1 MPSLSGSDELIFF
14 VNGKKVVVKKPDPE
28 VTLLFYLRRELQLTG
43 TKFACGE
50 GGCGA
55 CTVMVSRYSASSKQ
69 IRHYPVTACLVPIC
83 SLHGAAVTTVE
94 GVGSIRTRVHPVQ
107 ERLAKCHGTQCG
119 FCSPG
124 MVMSI
129 YTLLRNHPDPTPEQ
143 VTVALGGNLCRCTGY
158 RPIVES
164 GKTFCAN
171 PTVCQ
176 VKRPGRCCLEQEEEE
191 AGSVH
196 TREKMCTKLYDKDE
210 FQPLDPSQEPIFPP
224 ELIRMAEDPNKRRL
238 TFQGERTTWL
248 APATLPDLLELRA
261 EFPQAPLIMG
271 NTTVGPDIKF
281 KGEFHPVFV
290 SPLELPE
297 LCVLNSEGDGVTVGS
312 GHSLAQLSDALQS
325 IVSQQ
330 PSERTETCRALLNHL
345 RTLAGVQIRSMATLG
360 GHVATRATVSD
371 LNPILAAGKTTI
383 HLVSKEGERQIP
395 LDGAFLEG
403 SPGAGLRPG
412 EIVLSVFIP
421 YSSQWQFVSG
431 LRQAQRQEN
440 AMAIVNAG
448 MSVRLE
454 DGSSTI
460 RDLQVFYGGIGPT
473 VLSASRTCGQLVGRQ
488 WDDQMLGEACRGI
501 LDEFRLPPGA
511 KGGQVEFRHTL
522 MLSLLFKFYLRVQ
535 RALSKLDPQKFPDI
549 PEEYTS
555 ALEEFPIGTPQGTQI
570 FRCVD
575 PHQPPQDPVGH
586 PVMHQAGLKHA
597 TGEAAFVDDLPL
609 VSQELFLAVVTSTRA
624 RAKIISIDTGEAL
637 ALPGVVAVITAEDV
651 PGENNHQGEIFY
663 AQREVVC
670 VGQIVCTVAA
680 DTYAH
685 AREAAQKVKVEYED
699 IEPRI
704 ITIEQALEHSSFL
717 SPERKIEQGNVEQA
731 FKHVDQVIEGEVHVE
746 GQEHFYMETQTI
758 LAVPRAEDKEMVLHL
773 GTQFP
778 THVQEFVATA
788 LNVPRNRI
796 ACHMRR
802 AGGAFGG
809 KVTKPALLGAVA
821 AVAAKKTGRPI
832 RFVLERGDDMLITAG
847 RHPLLGR
854 YKVGFM
860 KSGLI
865 KAVDLEFYI
874 NGGCTP
880 DESQLVI
887 EYVVLKSE
895 NAYYIPNFR
904 CRGRACKTNLPS
916 NTAFRGFGFPQA
928 TVVVEAY
935 VTAVAS
941 HCDLLPEEVREM
953 NMYKR
958 PSQTAYRQRFDPE
971 PLRRCWKDCLEHSS
985 FHARKRAAE
994 DFNRQSR
1001 WKKRGLAVIPMKY
1014 TIGVPVAYYH
1024 QAAALVHI
1032 YLDGSVLL
1040 THGGCELGQGLH
1052 TKMMQVASRE
1062 LGIPTSYIHLSET
1075 STVTVPNAVFTAG
1088 SMGTDING
1096 KAVQNACQTLMARLQ
1111 PVIRRN
1117 PKGKWEEWIKKAFE
1131 ESISLSATGYFRGFQ
1146 TNMDW
1151 DKERGDAFP
1160 YYVYGAAC
1168 AEVDV
1173 DCLSGAHKL
1182 LRADIFMDAAF
1193 SINPAVDIGQIEG
1206 AFVQGMG
1213 LYTTEE
1219 LKYSPKGKLR
1229 SQGTN
1234 DYKIPTVT
1242 EIPEEFHVTL
1252 VHSRNPVAIYSSKG
1266 LGEAGMF
1273 LGSSVISAIWD
1284 AVAAARK
1291 ERKGAESVPETLAVR
1306 SPATPEWIR
1315 MACVDQFTD
1324 MIPRDDP
1331 STFTPW
1337 SICVS

>member
-1 MPSLSGSDELIFF
+1 MPSPSSSDELIFF
-14 VNGKKVVVKKPDPE
+14 VNGKKVTPGPFLDSFPPV
-28 VTLLFYLRRELQLTG
+28 RLTG

-55 CTVMVSRYSASSKQ
+55 CTVMVSRYSTTNQ
-69 IRHYPVTACLVPIC
+69 EIRHYPATACLVPLC
-83 SLHGAAVTTVE
+83 SLHGAAITTVE

-143 VTVALGGNLCRCTGY
+143 VTEALGGNLCRCTGY

-164 GKTFCAN
+164 ATTFCAE
-171 PTVCQ
+171 PTVCP
-176 VKRPGRCCLEQEEEE
+176 VKGSGKCCLEEEEE
-191 AGSVH
+191 EEETGSV
-196 TREKMCTKLYDKDE
+196 RARRKVCTKLYDKDE

-224 ELIRMAEDPNKRRL
+224 ELIRMAEDPDKRRL
-238 TFQGERTTWL
+238 TFRGERTTWL
-248 APATLPDLLELRA
+248 APVTLMDLLELRA
-261 EFPQAPLIMG
+261 DFPQAPLVMG
-271 NTTVGPDIKF
+271 NTTVGPDMKF
-281 KGEFHPVFV
+281 KGDFHPVFI
-290 SPLELPE
+290 SPLGVPE
-297 LCVLNSEGDGVTVGS
+297 LCLLNSEGDGVTVGA
-312 GHSLAQLSDALQS
+312 GHSLAQLSDALKS
-325 IVSQQ
+325 IVSKQ
-330 PSERTETCRALLNHL
+330 PAEKTETCRALLKHL
-345 RTLAGVQIRSMATLG
+345 RTLAGPPIRNMATLG
-360 GHVATRATVSD
+360 GHVATRATISD
-371 LNPILAAGKTTI
+371 LNPILAAGKATLQLI
-383 HLVSKEGERQIP
+383 SKDGERQIP

-403 SPGAGLRPG
+403 SPEANLKPG
-412 EIVLSVFIP
+412 EIVLSVSIP
-421 YSSQWQFVSG
+421 YSTQWQFVSG

-448 MSVRLE
+448 MSVRFE
-454 DGSSTI
+454 DGTSTI
-460 RDLQVFYGGIGPT
+460 RDLQMFYGGVGPT
-473 VLSASRTCGQLVGRQ
+473 VVSASRTCAQLVGRQ
-488 WDDQMLGEACRGI
+488 WDDQMLSEACRGV
-501 LDEFRLPPGA
+501 LDEIHLPPGA
-511 KGGQVEFRHTL
+511 KGGQVEFRRTL
-522 MLSLLFKFYLRVQ
+522 LLSLLFKFYLRV
-535 RALSKLDPQKFPDI
+535 RRGLSRLDPQKFPDI
-549 PEEYTS
+549 PEQYTS
-555 ALEEFPIGTPQGTQI
+555 ALEDFPIVTPRGLQMFQ
-570 FRCVD
+570 CVD
-575 PHQPPQDPVGH
+575 PRQPLQDSVGY

-597 TGEAAFVDDLPL
+597 TGEAVFVDDMPP
-609 VSQELFLAVVTSTRA
+609 VGQELFLAVVTSTRA
-624 RAKIISIDTGEAL
+624 HAKIISIDTAEAL
-637 ALPGVVAVITAEDV
+637 ALPGVVSVITAEDV
-651 PGENNHQGEIFY
+651 PGENHHNGEILYAQGEVI
-663 AQREVVC
+663 C

-680 DTYAH
+680 DTHAH
-685 AREAAQKVKVEYED
+685 AREAARKVKIEYED

-717 SPERKIEQGNVEQA
+717 SPERKIEQGDVERA
-731 FKHVDQVIEGEVHVE
+731 FRHVDQIIEGEVHVE

-758 LAVPRAEDKEMVLHL
+758 LAVPREEDKEMVLHL
-773 GTQFP
+773 GTQYP
-778 THVQEFVATA
+778 THVQEFVAAA
-788 LNVPRNRI
+788 LNIPRSRV

-821 AVAAKKTGRPI
+821 AVAANKTGRPI

-860 KSGLI
+860 KNGLI
-865 KAVDLEFYI
+865 KAADVEFYV

-880 DESQLVI
+880 DESQLVV

-904 CRGRACKTNLPS
+904 CRGRACRTNLPS

-941 HCDLLPEEVREM
+941 HCDLLPEEVREI

-958 PSQTAYRQRFDPE
+958 TSQTAYKQTFHPE
-971 PLRRCWKDCLEHSS
+971 PLRRCWKECLEQSS
-985 FHARKRAAE
+985 FHARKQAAE

-1014 TIGVPVAYYH
+1014 TIGVPIAYYQ

-1052 TKMMQVASRE
+1052 TKMLQVASRE
-1062 LGIPTSYIHLSET
+1062 LGVPTSYIHLSET

-1096 KAVQNACQTLMARLQ
+1096 KAVQNACQILMARLQ
-1111 PVIRRN
+1111 PIIRRN
-1117 PKGKWEEWIKKAFE
+1117 PHGKWEEWVKKAFE
-1131 ESISLSATGYFRGFQ
+1131 ESISLSATGYFRGYQ

-1151 DKERGDAFP
+1151 DKEQGDAFP

-1168 AEVDV
+1168 AEVDI

-1219 LKYSPKGKLR
+1219 LKYSPEGVLH

-1242 EIPEEFHVTL
+1242 EIPEDLHVTL
-1252 VHSRNPVAIYSSKG
+1252 LHSRNPVAIYSSKG
-1266 LGEAGMF
+1266 LGEAGVF
-1273 LGSSVISAIWD
+1273 LGSSVLFAISD
-1284 AVAAARK
+1284 AVATARRERGLK
-1291 ERKGAESVPETLAVR
+1291 ENFAVR